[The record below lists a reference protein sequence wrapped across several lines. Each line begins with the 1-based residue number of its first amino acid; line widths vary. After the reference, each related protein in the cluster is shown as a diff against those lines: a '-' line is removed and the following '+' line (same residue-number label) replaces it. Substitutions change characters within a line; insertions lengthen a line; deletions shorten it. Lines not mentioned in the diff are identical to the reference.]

1 MDSPKTKLVN
11 LYIYIYNTYLKN
23 IYVKNMY
30 FDIGERERDLMGRI
44 IFLKWLKDFLKLEK
58 DLMAYRFLSF
68 LAKH

>member
-30 FDIGERERDLMGRI
+30 FDIGERERER
-44 IFLKWLKDFLKLEK
+44 E
-58 DLMAYRFLSF
+58 RFEG
-68 LAKH
+68 

>member
-1 MDSPKTKLVN
+1 
-11 LYIYIYNTYLKN
+11 
-23 IYVKNMY
+23 MY
-30 FDIGERERDLMGRI
+30 FDIGERERERDLMGRI